1 MKHLN
6 FVAREFDNQHE
17 LSSAS
22 SRRNLRKAEEEEEEK
37 ERFLNFESIA
47 N

>member
-22 SRRNLRKAEEEEEEK
+22 SRRNLRKAEEEEEK